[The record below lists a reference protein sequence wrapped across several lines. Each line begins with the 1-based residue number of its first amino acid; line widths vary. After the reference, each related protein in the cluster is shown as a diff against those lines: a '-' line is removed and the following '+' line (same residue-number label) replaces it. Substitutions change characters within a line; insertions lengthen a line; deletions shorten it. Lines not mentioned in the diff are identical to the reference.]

1 MDRAIPLQR
10 RLGSGRIRVCDDLKL
25 GRLAGRHVAGEIAGE
40 GEEAGKLV
48 GLHGSKRV
56 FVWQGLET
64 RLWGRGQGAY
74 DLMAYPSVFFEGDDC
89 KLDPVIARAN
99 AGETEREP
107 YHEDDR
113 EEEGK
118 PQGEAVADEYP
129 DVLDRDQQTL
139 AQYRRH
145 GR

>member
-1 MDRAIPLQR
+1 MADP
-10 RLGSGRIRVCDDLKL
+10 RI
-25 GRLAGRHVAGEIAGE
+25 
-40 GEEAGKLV
+40 
-48 GLHGSKRV
+48 
-56 FVWQGLET
+56 
-64 RLWGRGQGAY
+64 
-74 DLMAYPSVFFEGDDC
+74 FFEGDYRE
-89 KLDPVIARAN
+89 LDPVVAGAN
-99 AGETEREP
+99 AGEAERES

>member
-1 MDRAIPLQR
+1 MADPAIR
-10 RLGSGRIRVCDDLKL
+10 
-25 GRLAGRHVAGEIAGE
+25 
-40 GEEAGKLV
+40 
-48 GLHGSKRV
+48 
-56 FVWQGLET
+56 
-64 RLWGRGQGAY
+64 
-74 DLMAYPSVFFEGDDC
+74 FEGDDGE
-89 KLDPVIARAN
+89 LGTFVAGSN
-99 AGETEREP
+99 AGESEGKP